1 MANDFD
7 WNYEETKRDFEPE
20 QIPNGDYRM
29 IIRGAEKAMS
39 KDIIKPKKM
48 IKLKLGV
55 SGYAKSLYHYIVF
68 LPDNR
73 EVTNRNLTNFFRSF
87 GIQGGNFNLD
97 SYLGKDG
104 AGRVEIDS
112 NGYEKVKYFLEGTMK
127 DRLPAFAPPAK
138 KVKVEKPKQE
148 LEDDIPF

>member
-7 WNYEETKRDFEPE
+7 WNYEETKSDFESE
-20 QIPNGDYRM
+20 TIPNGDYRM

-39 KDIIKPKKM
+39 KDTVNPKKM

-55 SGYAKSLYHYIVF
+55 SGYAKNIYHYIVF
-68 LPDNR
+68 LPNNR
-73 EVTNRNLTNFFRSF
+73 EITNRNLTNFFRSF
-87 GIQGGNFNLD
+87 GIEGGNFNLD
-97 SYLGKDG
+97 SYLGKEG
-104 AGRVEIDS
+104 AGRIEIDS

-138 KVKVEKPKQE
+138 KAKVEKPKQE
-148 LEDDIPF
+148 EDDIPF

>member
-1 MANDFD
+1 MANEFN
-7 WNYEETKRDFEPE
+7 WNYEETKSDFESE

-39 KDIIKPKKM
+39 KDTVNPKKM

-55 SGYAKSLYHYIVF
+55 SGYAKSVFHYIVF
-68 LPDNR
+68 LPNNR

-97 SYLGKDG
+97 SYLGKEG
-104 AGRVEIDS
+104 AGRIEIDS

-138 KVKVEKPKQE
+138 KAKVEKPKQE
-148 LEDDIPF
+148 EDDIPF

>member
-1 MANDFD
+1 MANEFD
-7 WNYEETKRDFEPE
+7 WNYEETKRDFESE

-39 KDIIKPKKM
+39 KDTVNPKKM

-55 SGYAKSLYHYIVF
+55 SGYAKNIYHYIVF
-68 LPDNR
+68 LPNNR
-73 EVTNRNLTNFFRSF
+73 EITNRNLTNFFRSF
-87 GIQGGNFNLD
+87 GIEGGNFNLD
-97 SYLGKDG
+97 SYLGKEG

-138 KVKVEKPKQE
+138 KAKVEKPKQE
-148 LEDDIPF
+148 EDDIPF

>member
-1 MANDFD
+1 MANEFD

-55 SGYAKSLYHYIVF
+55 SGYAKSIFHYIVF

-97 SYLGKDG
+97 SYIGKEG

-138 KVKVEKPKQE
+138 KAKVEKPKQE

>member
-7 WNYEETKRDFEPE
+7 WNYEETKSDFESE

-39 KDIIKPKKM
+39 KDTVNPKKM

-55 SGYAKSLYHYIVF
+55 SGYAKNIYHYIVF
-68 LPDNR
+68 LPNNR
-73 EVTNRNLTNFFRSF
+73 EITNRNLTNFFRSF
-87 GIQGGNFNLD
+87 GIEGGNFNLD
-97 SYLGKDG
+97 SYLGKEG
-104 AGRVEIDS
+104 AGRIEIDS

-138 KVKVEKPKQE
+138 KAKVEKPKQE
-148 LEDDIPF
+148 EDDIPF

>member
-55 SGYAKSLYHYIVF
+55 SGYAKSIYHYIVF

-87 GIQGGNFNLD
+87 GIEGGNFNLD
-97 SYLGKDG
+97 SYLGKKG

-138 KVKVEKPKQE
+138 KAKVVETKQ
-148 LEDDIPF
+148 EDDIPF

>member
-7 WNYEETKRDFEPE
+7 WNYEETKSDFESE

-39 KDIIKPKKM
+39 KDTVNPKKM

-55 SGYAKSLYHYIVF
+55 SGYSKNIYHYIVF
-68 LPDNR
+68 LPNNR
-73 EVTNRNLTNFFRSF
+73 EITNRNLTNFFRSF
-87 GIQGGNFNLD
+87 GIEGGNFNLD
-97 SYLGKDG
+97 SYLGKEG

-138 KVKVEKPKQE
+138 KAKVVEPKQE
-148 LEDDIPF
+148 EDDIPF

>member
-1 MANDFD
+1 MANEFD
-7 WNYEETKRDFEPE
+7 WNYEETKSDFESE

-39 KDIIKPKKM
+39 KDTVNPKKM

-55 SGYAKSLYHYIVF
+55 SGYAKNIYHYIVF
-68 LPDNR
+68 LPNNR
-73 EVTNRNLTNFFRSF
+73 EITNRNLTNFFRSF
-87 GIQGGNFNLD
+87 GIEGGNFNLD
-97 SYLGKDG
+97 SYLGKEG
-104 AGRVEIDS
+104 AGRIETDS

-138 KVKVEKPKQE
+138 KAKVEKPKQE
-148 LEDDIPF
+148 EDDIPF

>member
-1 MANDFD
+1 MANEFD
-7 WNYEETKRDFEPE
+7 WNYEETKSDFESE

-39 KDIIKPKKM
+39 KDTVNPKKM

-55 SGYAKSLYHYIVF
+55 SGYAKNIYHYIVF
-68 LPDNR
+68 LPNNR
-73 EVTNRNLTNFFRSF
+73 EITNRNLTNFFRSF
-87 GIQGGNFNLD
+87 GIEGGNFNLN
-97 SYLGKDG
+97 SYLGKEG
-104 AGRVEIDS
+104 AGRIEIDS

-138 KVKVEKPKQE
+138 KAKVEKPKQE
-148 LEDDIPF
+148 EDDIPF

>member
-1 MANDFD
+1 MANEFD
-7 WNYEETKRDFEPE
+7 WNYEETKSDFESE

-97 SYLGKDG
+97 SYLGKEG

-138 KVKVEKPKQE
+138 KAKVEKPKQE
-148 LEDDIPF
+148 EDDIPF

>member
-1 MANDFD
+1 MANEFD
-7 WNYEETKRDFEPE
+7 WNYEETKSDFESE

-39 KDIIKPKKM
+39 KNTVNPKKM

-55 SGYAKSLYHYIVF
+55 SGYAKNVFHYIVF
-68 LPDNR
+68 LPNNR
-73 EVTNRNLTNFFRSF
+73 EITNRNLTNFFRSF
-87 GIQGGNFNLD
+87 GIEGGNFNLN
-97 SYLGKDG
+97 SYLGKEG
-104 AGRVEIDS
+104 AGRIEIDS

-138 KVKVEKPKQE
+138 KAKVKEIEQ
-148 LEDDIPF
+148 EDDIPF

>member
-55 SGYAKSLYHYIVF
+55 SGYAKSIYHYIVF

-87 GIQGGNFNLD
+87 GIEGGNFNLD
-97 SYLGKDG
+97 SYLGKEG
-104 AGRVEIDS
+104 AGRIEIDS

-138 KVKVEKPKQE
+138 KAKVEEPKQE
-148 LEDDIPF
+148 EDDIPF

>member
-7 WNYEETKRDFEPE
+7 WNYEETKSDFESE

-39 KDIIKPKKM
+39 KDTVNPKKM

-55 SGYAKSLYHYIVF
+55 SGYTKNIYHYIVF
-68 LPDNR
+68 LPNNR
-73 EVTNRNLTNFFRSF
+73 EITNRNLTNFFRSF
-87 GIQGGNFNLD
+87 GIEGGNFNLD
-97 SYLGKDG
+97 SYLGKEG
-104 AGRVEIDS
+104 AGRIEIDS
-112 NGYEKVKYFLEGTMK
+112 NGYEKVKYFLEGNMK

-138 KVKVEKPKQE
+138 KAKVEKPKQE

>member
-7 WNYEETKRDFEPE
+7 WNYEETKSDFESE

-39 KDIIKPKKM
+39 KDTVNPKKM

-55 SGYAKSLYHYIVF
+55 SGYAKNIYHYIVF
-68 LPDNR
+68 LPNNR
-73 EVTNRNLTNFFRSF
+73 EITNRNLTNFFRSF
-87 GIQGGNFNLD
+87 GIEGGNFNLD
-97 SYLGKDG
+97 SYLGKEG
-104 AGRVEIDS
+104 AGRIEIDS

-148 LEDDIPF
+148 EDDIPF

>member
-1 MANDFD
+1 MANEFD
-7 WNYEETKRDFEPE
+7 WNYEETKSDFESE

-39 KDIIKPKKM
+39 KDTVNPKKM

-55 SGYAKSLYHYIVF
+55 SGYAKNIYHYIVF
-68 LPDNR
+68 LPNNR
-73 EVTNRNLTNFFRSF
+73 EITNRNLTNFFRSF
-87 GIQGGNFNLD
+87 GIEGGNFNLN
-97 SYLGKDG
+97 SYLGKEG

-112 NGYEKVKYFLEGTMK
+112 NGYEKVKYFLEGNMK

-138 KVKVEKPKQE
+138 KAKVEKPKQE
-148 LEDDIPF
+148 EDDIPF

>member
-1 MANDFD
+1 MANEFD
-7 WNYEETKRDFEPE
+7 WNYEETKSDFESE

-39 KDIIKPKKM
+39 KDTVNPKKM

-55 SGYAKSLYHYIVF
+55 SGYAKNIYHYIVF
-68 LPDNR
+68 LPNNR
-73 EVTNRNLTNFFRSF
+73 EITNRNLTNFFRSF
-87 GIQGGNFNLD
+87 GIEGGNFNLD
-97 SYLGKDG
+97 SYLGKEG

-127 DRLPAFAPPAK
+127 DRLPTFAPPAK
-138 KVKVEKPKQE
+138 KAKVEKPKQE
-148 LEDDIPF
+148 EDDIPF

>member
-1 MANDFD
+1 MANEFD
-7 WNYEETKRDFEPE
+7 WNYEETKSEFESE

-39 KDIIKPKKM
+39 KDTVNTKKM

-55 SGYAKSLYHYIVF
+55 SGYAKNIYHYIVF
-68 LPDNR
+68 LPNNR
-73 EVTNRNLTNFFRSF
+73 EITNRNLTNFFRSF
-87 GIQGGNFNLD
+87 GIEGGNFNLN
-97 SYLGKDG
+97 SYLGKEG
-104 AGRVEIDS
+104 AGRIEIDS

-138 KVKVEKPKQE
+138 KAKVEKPKQE
-148 LEDDIPF
+148 EDDIPF

>member
-1 MANDFD
+1 MANEFD
-7 WNYEETKRDFEPE
+7 WNYEETKNDFESE

-39 KDIIKPKKM
+39 KDTVNPKKM

-55 SGYAKSLYHYIVF
+55 SGYAKNIYHYIVF
-68 LPDNR
+68 LPNNR
-73 EVTNRNLTNFFRSF
+73 EITNRNLTNFFRSF
-87 GIQGGNFNLD
+87 GIEGGNFNLD
-97 SYLGKDG
+97 SYLGKEG
-104 AGRVEIDS
+104 AGRIEIDS

-138 KVKVEKPKQE
+138 KAKVEKPKQE
-148 LEDDIPF
+148 EDDIPF

>member
-7 WNYEETKRDFEPE
+7 WNYEETKSDFESE
-20 QIPNGDYRM
+20 VIPNGDYRM

-39 KDIIKPKKM
+39 KDTVNPKKM

-55 SGYAKSLYHYIVF
+55 SGYAKNIYHYIVF
-68 LPDNR
+68 LPNNR
-73 EVTNRNLTNFFRSF
+73 EITNRNLTNFFRSF
-87 GIQGGNFNLD
+87 GIEGGNFNLD
-97 SYLGKDG
+97 SYLGKEG
-104 AGRVEIDS
+104 AGRIEIDS

-138 KVKVEKPKQE
+138 KAKVEKPKQE
-148 LEDDIPF
+148 EDDIPF

>member
-1 MANDFD
+1 MANEFD
-7 WNYEETKRDFEPE
+7 WNYEETKSDFESE

-39 KDIIKPKKM
+39 KDTVNPKKM

-55 SGYAKSLYHYIVF
+55 SGYAKNIYYYIVF
-68 LPDNR
+68 LPNNR
-73 EVTNRNLTNFFRSF
+73 EITNRNLTNFFRSF
-87 GIQGGNFNLD
+87 GIEGGNFNLD
-97 SYLGKDG
+97 SYLGKEG

-138 KVKVEKPKQE
+138 KAKVEKPKQE
-148 LEDDIPF
+148 EDDIPF

>member
-7 WNYEETKRDFEPE
+7 WNYEETKSDFESE
-20 QIPNGDYRM
+20 TIPNGDYRM

-39 KDIIKPKKM
+39 KDTVNPKKM

-55 SGYAKSLYHYIVF
+55 SGYAKNIYHYIVF
-68 LPDNR
+68 LPNNR
-73 EVTNRNLTNFFRSF
+73 EITNRNLTNFFRSF
-87 GIQGGNFNLD
+87 GIEGGNFNLD
-97 SYLGKDG
+97 SYLGKEG

-138 KVKVEKPKQE
+138 KAKVEKPKQE
-148 LEDDIPF
+148 EDDIPF

>member
-7 WNYEETKRDFEPE
+7 WNYEETKSDFESE

-55 SGYAKSLYHYIVF
+55 SGYAKSIYHYIVF

-97 SYLGKDG
+97 SYLGKEG
-104 AGRVEIDS
+104 AGRVETDS

-127 DRLPAFAPPAK
+127 DRLPVFSLPAK
-138 KVKVEKPKQE
+138 KAKVEEKKQKK
-148 LEDDIPF
+148 DDIPF

>member
-55 SGYAKSLYHYIVF
+55 SGYAKSIYHYIVF

-87 GIQGGNFNLD
+87 GIEGGNFNLD
-97 SYLGKDG
+97 SYLGKEG
-104 AGRVEIDS
+104 AGRIEIDS

-138 KVKVEKPKQE
+138 KAKVVEPKK
-148 LEDDIPF
+148 EDDIPF

>member
-1 MANDFD
+1 MANEFD
-7 WNYEETKRDFEPE
+7 WNYEETKSDFESE

-39 KDIIKPKKM
+39 KDTVNPKKM

-55 SGYAKSLYHYIVF
+55 SGYAKNIYHYIVF
-68 LPDNR
+68 LPNNR
-73 EVTNRNLTNFFRSF
+73 EITNRNLTNFFRSF
-87 GIQGGNFNLD
+87 GIDGGNFNLN
-97 SYLGKDG
+97 SYLGKEG
-104 AGRVEIDS
+104 AGRIEIDS

-138 KVKVEKPKQE
+138 KAKVVEPKKE
-148 LEDDIPF
+148 EDDIPF

>member
-55 SGYAKSLYHYIVF
+55 SGYAKSIYHYIVF

-87 GIQGGNFNLD
+87 GIEGGNFNLD
-97 SYLGKDG
+97 SYLGKEG
-104 AGRVEIDS
+104 AGRIEIDS

-138 KVKVEKPKQE
+138 KAKVKETEQ
-148 LEDDIPF
+148 EDDIPF

>member
-1 MANDFD
+1 MANEFD
-7 WNYEETKRDFEPE
+7 WNYEETKSDFESE

-55 SGYAKSLYHYIVF
+55 SGYAKSIYHYIVF

-97 SYLGKDG
+97 SYLGKEG
-104 AGRVEIDS
+104 AGRIEIDS
-112 NGYEKVKYFLEGTMK
+112 NGYEKVKYFLEGNMK

-138 KVKVEKPKQE
+138 KAKVEKPKQE

>member
-1 MANDFD
+1 MANEFD

-55 SGYAKSLYHYIVF
+55 SGYAKSIYHYIVF

-97 SYLGKDG
+97 SYIGKEG
-104 AGRVEIDS
+104 AGRIEIDS
-112 NGYEKVKYFLEGTMK
+112 NGYEKVKYFLEGNMK

-138 KVKVEKPKQE
+138 KAKVEKPKQE
-148 LEDDIPF
+148 EDDIPF

>member
-1 MANDFD
+1 MANEFD
-7 WNYEETKRDFEPE
+7 WNYEETKGDFESE

-39 KDIIKPKKM
+39 KDTVNPKKM

-55 SGYAKSLYHYIVF
+55 SGYAKNIYHYIVF
-68 LPDNR
+68 LPNNR
-73 EVTNRNLTNFFRSF
+73 EITNRNLTNFFRSF
-87 GIQGGNFNLD
+87 GIEGGNFNLD
-97 SYLGKDG
+97 SYLGKEG

-138 KVKVEKPKQE
+138 KAKVEKPKQE
-148 LEDDIPF
+148 EDDIPF

>member
-55 SGYAKSLYHYIVF
+55 SGYAKSIYHYIVF

-87 GIQGGNFNLD
+87 GIEGGNFNLD
-97 SYLGKDG
+97 SYLGKEG
-104 AGRVEIDS
+104 AGRIEIDS

-138 KVKVEKPKQE
+138 KAKVVESKQE
-148 LEDDIPF
+148 DDDIPF

>member
-55 SGYAKSLYHYIVF
+55 SGYAKSIYHYIVF

-87 GIQGGNFNLD
+87 GIEGGNFNLD
-97 SYLGKDG
+97 SYLGKEG
-104 AGRVEIDS
+104 AGRIEIDS

-138 KVKVEKPKQE
+138 KAKVVESKQE
-148 LEDDIPF
+148 EDDIPF